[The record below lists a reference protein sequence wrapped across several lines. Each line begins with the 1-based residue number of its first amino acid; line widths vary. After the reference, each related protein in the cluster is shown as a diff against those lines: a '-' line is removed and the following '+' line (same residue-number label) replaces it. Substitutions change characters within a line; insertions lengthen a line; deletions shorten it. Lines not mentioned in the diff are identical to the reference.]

1 MNVTDEETAAIRS
14 NDLSSAFLLVAR
26 FLEPSG
32 PKLRGVVYREEFDR
46 PTQSHSSS
54 KILEMFLISSSDSM
68 SLSK

>member
-1 MNVTDEETAAIRS
+1 MIHLLREDVRMNVTDEETAAIRS

-46 PTQSHSSS
+46 PTQSS
-54 KILEMFLISSSDSM
+54 FFFQNP
-68 SLSK
+68 